1 MKQLIMTAALLV
13 MSSMAYAQVT
23 IHTDNRVEI
32 LAVNQQINQIPK
44 KAKGDLKIA
53 NGQNQVLLRVTAMV
67 DGNGGKKKFNSHPIV
82 VTFDAKNETLLFETP
97 FAIRDQ
103 RGVSKFEKNPTVKVT
118 RNGQPVPFV
127 LEQIT
132 NQSFALIHDYDAML
146 EEYNLAGG
154 IAAIW
159 LDLSP
164 KSTPTSN
171 ANKNSPQKVNEG
183 NKLQST
189 RIQGDFLSMTPEQ
202 RQEFISWAVKHIND

>member
-1 MKQLIMTAALLV
+1 MKQLFAAVALV
-13 MSSMAYAQVT
+13 LVSSMANAQVT

-53 NGQNQVLLRVTAMV
+53 NGHNQVLLRVTAMV
-67 DGNGGKKKFNSHPIV
+67 DGNGGKQKFNSNPMV
-82 VTFDAKNETLLFETP
+82 VTFDASNETLLFETP

-103 RGVSKFEKNPTVKVT
+103 RGVRKFEKQPTVKVT
-118 RNGQPVPFV
+118 RNGQPVTIIT
-127 LEQIT
+127 EQIF

-154 IAAIW
+154 VAAV
-159 LDLSP
+159 SVE
-164 KSTPTSN
+164 TPTLRN
-171 ANKNSPQKVNEG
+171 ND
-183 NKLQST
+183 KLQSDKVSKQDNS
-189 RIQGDFLSMTPEQ
+189 RHSGAIQSDFLSMSPAE